1 MEEKNTK
8 SDYTILIVLIMAVIV
23 IYALSWALV
32 DYYID
37 HNERGIFGDK
47 FGAVNALFS
56 GLAFAGLIFTIV
68 LQRKELSLQREE
80 LQLTRKEME
89 DQTAEFEKQNS
100 TLRLQR
106 FENTFFQLL
115 SQFESVTHNLSFSYM
130 EDLSHKEYYAEGNL
144 LHFKSTS

>member
-8 SDYTILIVLIMAVIV
+8 SDYTILIKLIAAVIV
-23 IYALSWALV
+23 IYASSWALV
-32 DYYID
+32 DYFID
-37 HNERGIFGDK
+37 HNERGTFGDK

-115 SQFESVTHNLSFSYM
+115 SQFELVTDNLSFSYM
-130 EDLSHKEYYAEGNL
+130 ERIFRIKNVMRMGNL
-144 LHFKSTS
+144 LHLK